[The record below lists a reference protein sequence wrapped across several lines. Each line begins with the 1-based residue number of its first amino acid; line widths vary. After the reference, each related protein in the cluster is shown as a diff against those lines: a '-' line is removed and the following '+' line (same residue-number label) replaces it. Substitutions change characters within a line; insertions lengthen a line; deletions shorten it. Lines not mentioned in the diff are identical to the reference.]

1 MTTIVRPPAHAGVSR
16 DQRGLS
22 IVLPSNA
29 TGGALAVVGCDIPAA
44 TAGPP
49 LHIHPGSD
57 ETFIVQSGTLLVHLD
72 GDVTELRADD
82 LVHIPRG
89 TRHTFATPPGSAA
102 RFLTLHTPGGF
113 EQFHAAAAD
122 AERLRGAPLPPADL
136 MDLAAGFDWQLAG
149 PPLLPTGVLLTSPP

>member
-1 MTTIVRPPAHAGVSR
+1 MTTIVRPQQHAGVSR
-16 DQRGLS
+16 DRRGLT
-22 IVLPSNA
+22 IVLPSEA
-29 TGGALAVVGCDIPAA
+29 TGGLLAVVEVDIPAA

-49 LHIHPGSD
+49 LHIHPASD

-72 GDVTELRADD
+72 GDVAELGAGD

-136 MDLAAGFDWQLAG
+136 MDLAGGFDWQLAG
-149 PPLLPTGVLLTSPP
+149 PPLLPAGVLLASPA